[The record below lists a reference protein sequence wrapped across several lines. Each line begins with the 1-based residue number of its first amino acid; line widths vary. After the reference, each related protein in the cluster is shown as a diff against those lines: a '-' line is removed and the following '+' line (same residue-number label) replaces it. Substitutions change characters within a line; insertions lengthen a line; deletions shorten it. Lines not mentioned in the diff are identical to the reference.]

1 MNEINWPV
9 LAPALTLLT
18 TASAALLVA
27 LFVKSSKPVAV
38 LSLVGLAV
46 AAAFNLP
53 LFVQSRAG
61 ATLSSFGLS
70 YLADLP
76 STAFTF
82 IILLGTALA
91 IALSWDYLQRSGLEQ
106 PEYYPLLL
114 LSATGAVVVAA
125 AGDLITL
132 ILGLEIMSL
141 AVYVL
146 STWRTH
152 AKESEEAGMKYFLL
166 GAFASAFFIYGI
178 ALTFGATGSFVFSE
192 IAAALAADGFDQLW
206 LASLGGLMLLV
217 GLGFKIALAP
227 FHQWAPDVY
236 TGAPTPVT
244 AFMSVVVKTAV
255 VAALIRVFATI
266 FPELAPLLTQAFAVL
281 IAVTLIVANF
291 GALMQRGV
299 KRLLAYS
306 AVAHAGYLGLAVLA
320 ASDAGMRAA
329 IWYLLAYTL
338 MNMGAFAVLTL
349 LTDKNDHGDAIER
362 FNGLG
367 RTRPWLAVAL
377 TIFLLSLAGIPPLAG
392 FVAKIFVFTAA
403 ITAGYVALAVLA
415 IVTSV
420 VAAFYYFGVV
430 RAMYFREAE
439 YDPPQP
445 FSRATQAVVAVAAI
459 GTVLLGLL
467 PGWWYEL
474 ITIGQGL
481 LSVAGL

>member
-1 MNEINWPV
+1 
-9 LAPALTLLT
+9 
-18 TASAALLVA
+18 
-27 LFVKSSKPVAV
+27 
-38 LSLVGLAV
+38 
-46 AAAFNLP
+46 
-53 LFVQSRAG
+53 
-61 ATLSSFGLS
+61 
-70 YLADLP
+70 
-76 STAFTF
+76 
-82 IILLGTALA
+82 
-91 IALSWDYLQRSGLEQ
+91 
-106 PEYYPLLL
+106 
-114 LSATGAVVVAA
+114 
-125 AGDLITL
+125 
-132 ILGLEIMSL
+132 
-141 AVYVL
+141 
-146 STWRTH
+146 
-152 AKESEEAGMKYFLL
+152 
-166 GAFASAFFIYGI
+166 
-178 ALTFGATGSFVFSE
+178 
-192 IAAALAADGFDQLW
+192 
-206 LASLGGLMLLV
+206 
-217 GLGFKIALAP
+217 
-227 FHQWAPDVY
+227 
-236 TGAPTPVT
+236 
-244 AFMSVVVKTAV
+244 MSVVVKTAV

-266 FPELAPLLTQAFAVL
+266 FPELTPMLTQAFAVL
-281 IAVTLIVANF
+281 IAVTLMVANF

-338 MNMGAFAVLTL
+338 MNVGAFAVLTL

-392 FVAKIFVFTAA
+392 FAAKIFVFTAA
-403 ITAGYVALAVLA
+403 ITAGHLALAVLA

-420 VAAFYYFGVV
+420 VAAFYYFEVV

-439 YDPPQP
+439 YDPPQS

-481 LSVAGL
+481 LSVAGF